1 MFLCLL
7 FIYCTLVIWGWTFYI
22 FKRRVVRVREG
33 TQKEVY
39 LKKHTKNPQKKPQK
53 INFFKMKD

>member
-22 FKRRVVRVREG
+22 FKRRVGRMREG
-33 TQKEVY
+33 KQKEVY
-39 LKKHTKNPQKKPQK
+39 LKKKTQKKPTKKPTKNQL
-53 INFFKMKD
+53 F